1 MSGVTGT
8 VLELFMLAGS
18 ILLLATAVGLFI
30 RVNGL
35 RHERDRLLAEKD
47 LIYNFVY
54 DISEVFVEEDSVDSA
69 PIVRRVL
76 SCALK
81 TARAGAGAVYL
92 RNGDGRT
99 LAAAAVS
106 GIFPPL
112 VGGADA
118 ELDTAFSKVRHVEA
132 LVRSQHAVDGEGLI
146 GEVAATGQTTI
157 VASGE
162 DDPRV
167 PTFKQDFLRVR
178 SLVLVPMRFHH
189 SVIGV
194 LVVANP
200 LHGGGFTAFDGD
212 LLQTMADQ
220 AAVAVH
226 YAQVSMALDEKRRM
240 DYDLVTARN
249 IQTALLPKEIPR
261 VAGVDMA
268 AFSVSAQQIGGDFYE
283 FVQIDEHH
291 VGIAIADVSGKGVT
305 GGLVMS
311 ICRTVLRVTAPG
323 CLSPTE
329 VLRKVNRIVC
339 EDISDDMFVSMLYM
353 ILDTRTLELA
363 VARAGHVAP
372 LVCPPPPAEAWEV
385 SAPGIAV
392 GLAGIELFDAELE
405 DRTVKLSPDDCV
417 IVYTDGVTEAQDAK
431 RHEWGVLNLAK
442 TVQLTASESGSA
454 GTIARNV
461 RQKLLQFVGDVPQY
475 DDMTLVV
482 VRVHGREDGRREA
495 QRETRTKHGEKDGKP
510 QI

>member
-8 VLELFMLAGS
+8 VLELLMFTGN
-18 ILLLATAVGLFI
+18 ILLLAAAVGLLI
-30 RVNGL
+30 RLNGL
-35 RHERDRLLAEKD
+35 RHERNRLLAEKD

-54 DISEVFVEEDSVDSA
+54 DISEVFVEEDSVNSG
-69 PIVRRVL
+69 PLVRRVL

-92 RNGDGRT
+92 RNGDERT
-99 LAAAAVS
+99 LSAIAVS

-112 VGGADA
+112 VGGADDG
-118 ELDTAFSKVRHVEA
+118 LDTAFSKVRHVEA
-132 LVRSQHAVDGEGLI
+132 LVKRQDAVEGEGVI
-146 GEVAATGQTTI
+146 GEVAATGQTMI
-157 VASGE
+157 VANGE

-167 PTFKQDFLRVR
+167 PTFHQDFLRVR
-178 SLVLVPMRFHH
+178 SLVLVPMRFRHT
-189 SVIGV
+189 VIGV
-194 LVVANP
+194 LVVVNP
-200 LHGGGFTAFDGD
+200 LHGGVFTEFDAG

-323 CLSPTE
+323 CLSPTA

-339 EDISDDMFVSMLYM
+339 EDISEDMFVSMLYM
-353 ILDTRTLELA
+353 ILDTRTLELT
-363 VARAGHVAP
+363 VARAGHVPP

-385 SAPGIAV
+385 DAPGIAV
-392 GLAGIELFDAELE
+392 GLAGVDLFDAELA
-405 DRTVKLSPDDCV
+405 DRTVKLAPADCV

-442 TVQLTASESGSA
+442 TVQLTAVEGESAAAIGR
-454 GTIARNV
+454 TV

-482 VRVHGREDGRREA
+482 VRVHGRG
-495 QRETRTKHGEKDGKP
+495 GERSNA
-510 QI
+510 